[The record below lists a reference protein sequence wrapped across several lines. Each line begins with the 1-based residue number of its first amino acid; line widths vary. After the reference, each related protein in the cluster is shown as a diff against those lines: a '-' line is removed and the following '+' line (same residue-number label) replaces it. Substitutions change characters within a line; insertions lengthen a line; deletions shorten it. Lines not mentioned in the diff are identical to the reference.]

1 MEPAKTSEFCRFI
14 ASFKR
19 IFSEESNQSKYSAE
33 MSADQHLFKK
43 ENYYQLL
50 LLCVYKWKFKRE
62 KFSFSWFLFVFFLKQ
77 ILRTKKNKN
86 EAYNTNQV

>member
-43 ENYYQLL
+43 ENYY
-50 LLCVYKWKFKRE
+50 
-62 KFSFSWFLFVFFLKQ
+62 
-77 ILRTKKNKN
+77 
-86 EAYNTNQV
+86 